1 MYIDS
6 RESVTDEFAR
16 RLPGM
21 VSFVRT
27 FTRACVVGRP
37 TVGSALR
44 RSERKLEAVELTA
57 KSYFLAEAE
66 GLSRL
71 AKMDW
76 ARKRGDWPI
85 TSLQHD
91 GVIIV
96 LPAASDA
103 SAAEAAAVEV
113 EAALSRACTDALGYD
128 QPVEVKPMESE
139 LLDVY
144 ALSDDED
151 E

>member
-1 MYIDS
+1 
-6 RESVTDEFAR
+6 
-16 RLPGM
+16 M

-27 FTRACVVGRP
+27 FARARVAGRP
-37 TVGSALR
+37 YSRL
-44 RSERKLEAVELTA
+44 SPKEKRKLEAVELTA
-57 KSYFLAEAE
+57 KSYFLAEAK

-76 ARKRGDWPI
+76 ARKRGDLPI

-96 LPAASDA
+96 LPAAPDA
-103 SAAEAAAVEV
+103 SAAEAAATEV

-139 LLDVY
+139 LLDAY
-144 ALSDDED
+144 ASSGDED